1 LNKLWLKQTTAIARF
16 ELKRFILARR
26 WIGIYVLALA
36 PVILMY
42 ARSRLRMPEDNGPAA
57 ASQGFA
63 IVFQFM
69 VEFGIFIS
77 CAVVFSQLFRGD
89 ILEKT
94 LHFPLL
100 APVRREIIAAGK
112 YLAGVMLVATLFSVS
127 TAAALLLRYSGAAA
141 FTAFFFDGPGWL
153 HLLRYVAV
161 AILATVGYGAVFLL
175 VGLMFK
181 NPGVPTLFLLGWESF
196 NFALPSVLQRFSI
209 THYIT
214 PILPVQLDRGPFAI
228 VMDQTA
234 PIVGIPIVL
243 AFAAVLVAIAGLF
256 LRTVEVTYSAE

>member
-1 LNKLWLKQTTAIARF
+1 MNKLWLKQTTAIARF

-42 ARSRLRMPEDNGPAA
+42 ARSRLRMPEDNGPA

-161 AILATVGYGAVFLL
+161 AILATVGYVAVFLL

>member
-1 LNKLWLKQTTAIARF
+1 MNSLRFRQTAAIARF
-16 ELKRFILARR
+16 ELKRFLLARR
-26 WIGIYVLALA
+26 WIGIYILALA

-42 ARSRLRMPEDNGPAA
+42 ARSRGLGGNSSAG
-57 ASQGFA
+57 ASQEFA
-63 IVFQFM
+63 IIFQFM

-94 LHFPLL
+94 LHFHLL
-100 APVRREIIAAGK
+100 APVRREVITAGK
-112 YLAGVMLVATLFSVS
+112 YLAGVTLVATLFSVS

-175 VGLMFK
+175 VGLVFK

>member
-1 LNKLWLKQTTAIARF
+1 MNPLWLRQTAAIARF
-16 ELKRFILARR
+16 ELKRFLLARR

-42 ARSRLRMPEDNGPAA
+42 ARSRMRVPGDSVSAV

-63 IVFQFM
+63 VVFQFI

-100 APVRREIIAAGK
+100 APARREVIAAGK
-112 YLAGVMLVATLFSVS
+112 YLAGVMLVGTLFSVS
-127 TAAALLLRYSGAAA
+127 TAGALLLRFSATAD
-141 FTAFFFDGPGWL
+141 FTAFFFEGPGWT
-153 HLLRYVAV
+153 HLLRYVIVAV
-161 AILATVGYGAVFLL
+161 LASVGYGAVFLL
-175 VGLMFK
+175 VGLVFK
-181 NPGVPTLFLLGWESF
+181 NPGPPALFLLGWESF

-209 THYIT
+209 IHYLT
-214 PILPVQLDRGPFAI
+214 PIVPVQLDRGPFAI
-228 VMDQTA
+228 VTDQTA
-234 PIVGIPIVL
+234 PILGIPVVL
-243 AFAAVLVAIAGLF
+243 TFAAVLVLVAGLF

>member
-1 LNKLWLKQTTAIARF
+1 LNNLWIKQTAAIAGF

-42 ARSRLRMPEDNGPAA
+42 ARSRMRVGGNVSAS
-57 ASQGFA
+57 ASQEFA
-63 IVFQFM
+63 IIFQFL
-69 VEFGIFIS
+69 VEFGVFIS

-100 APVRREIIAAGK
+100 APVRREIIATGK
-112 YLAGVMLVATLFSVS
+112 YLAGVTLVATLFSVS
-127 TAAALLLRYSGAAA
+127 TAASLLLRYSGSADFSAL
-141 FTAFFFDGPGWL
+141 FFDGPGWI
-153 HLLRYVAV
+153 HLVRYVAV
-161 AILATVGYGAVFLL
+161 ATLATAGYGAVFLL
-175 VGLMFK
+175 VGLLFK

-196 NFALPSVLQRFSI
+196 NFALPSILQRFSI
-209 THYIT
+209 THYLT

-234 PIVGIPIVL
+234 PILGIPILL
-243 AFAAVLVAIAGLF
+243 AFTAVLVGFSGLF
-256 LRTVEVTYSAE
+256 LRTVEVTYTAE

>member
-1 LNKLWLKQTTAIARF
+1 MR
-16 ELKRFILARR
+16 
-26 WIGIYVLALA
+26 V
-36 PVILMY
+36 
-42 ARSRLRMPEDNGPAA
+42 PEHNVSAS
-57 ASQGFA
+57 ASQEFA
-63 IVFQFM
+63 ILFQFV

-127 TAAALLLRYSGAAA
+127 TAAALLLRYSGTAD
-141 FTAFFFDGPGWL
+141 FTAFFFDGPGWT
-153 HLLRYVAV
+153 HLVRYVAV
-161 AILATVGYGAVFLL
+161 AKLATVGYGAVFLL
-175 VGLMFK
+175 GGLLFK
-181 NPGVPTLFLLGWESF
+181 NPGVPTLFLLGWETF

-209 THYIT
+209 IHYLT

-234 PIVGIPIVL
+234 PILGIPIVL
-243 AFAAVLVAIAGLF
+243 AFTAVLVAIAGLF

>member
-1 LNKLWLKQTTAIARF
+1 MNNLRLRQTIAIARF
-16 ELKRFILARR
+16 ELKRFLLARR
-26 WIGIYVLALA
+26 WIGIYIMALA

-42 ARSRLRMPEDNGPAA
+42 ARSRMRIPGDNGSAA

-63 IVFQFM
+63 IIFQFM

-100 APVRREIIAAGK
+100 APVRREVITAGK

-127 TAAALLLRYSGAAA
+127 TAAALLLRYSAAA
-141 FTAFFFDGPGWL
+141 DFTAFFFDGPGWT
-153 HLLRYVAV
+153 HLLQYVAV
-161 AILATVGYGAVFLL
+161 AVLASVGYGGVFLL
-175 VGLMFK
+175 VGLLFK

-209 THYIT
+209 IHYLT
-214 PILPVQLDRGPFAI
+214 PILPVHLDRGPFAI
-228 VMDQTA
+228 VMDQTS
-234 PIVGIPIVL
+234 PFLGVPIVL
-243 AFAAVLVAIAGLF
+243 VFTTVLVAIAGLF
-256 LRTVEVTYSAE
+256 LRTVEITYSAE

>member
-1 LNKLWLKQTTAIARF
+1 MNNLWLRQTIAIARF
-16 ELKRFILARR
+16 ELKRFLLARR
-26 WIGIYVLALA
+26 WIGIYILALA
-36 PVILMY
+36 PVILMF
-42 ARSRLRMPEDNGPAA
+42 ARTRVPEHNAPATP
-57 ASQGFA
+57 SQEFA
-63 IVFQFM
+63 IIFQFM

-100 APVRREIIAAGK
+100 APVRREVITAGK

-127 TAAALLLRYSGAAA
+127 TAAALVLRYSGSAD
-141 FTAFFFDGPGWL
+141 FTAFFFDGPGWI
-153 HLLRYVAV
+153 HLVRYVAV
-161 AILATVGYGAVFLL
+161 ATLATIGYGAVFLL
-175 VGLMFK
+175 VGLLFK

-209 THYIT
+209 IHYLT

-234 PIVGIPIVL
+234 PILGIPILL
-243 AFAAVLVAIAGLF
+243 AFTVVLVAIAGLF

>member
-1 LNKLWLKQTTAIARF
+1 LNNLWIKQTAAIARF

-42 ARSRLRMPEDNGPAA
+42 ARSRLRIPGGNGSAA
-57 ASQGFA
+57 ASQEFA
-63 IVFQFM
+63 IIFQFL

-112 YLAGVMLVATLFSVS
+112 YLAGAILVATLFSIS
-127 TAAALLLRYSGAAA
+127 TTGALLLRYSGTAD
-141 FTAFFFDGPGWL
+141 FTAFFFDGPGWT
-153 HLLRYVAV
+153 HLVRYVAV
-161 AILATVGYGAVFLL
+161 ATLAAIGYGAVFLL
-175 VGLMFK
+175 VGLLFK

-196 NFALPSVLQRFSI
+196 NFALPSILQRFSVI
-209 THYIT
+209 HYLT

-228 VMDQTA
+228 VMDQTS
-234 PIVGIPIVL
+234 PIVGIPILLV
-243 AFAAVLVAIAGLF
+243 FTAVLVAISGLF
-256 LRTVEVTYSAE
+256 LRTVEITYSAE

>member
-1 LNKLWLKQTTAIARF
+1 MF

-42 ARSRLRMPEDNGPAA
+42 ARRQVPEHT
-57 ASQGFA
+57 ASASPSQEFA
-63 IVFQFM
+63 IIFQFI

-112 YLAGVMLVATLFSVS
+112 YLAGVMLVATLFTVS
-127 TAAALLLRYSGAAA
+127 TAAALLLRYSGTAESG
-141 FTAFFFDGPGWL
+141 AFFFDGPGWT
-153 HLLRYVAV
+153 HLVRYVAV

-175 VGLMFK
+175 VGLLFK
-181 NPGVPTLFLLGWESF
+181 NPGVPALFLLGWESF
-196 NFALPSVLQRFSI
+196 NFALPSILQRFSI
-209 THYIT
+209 THYLT

-228 VMDQTA
+228 VMDRTA
-234 PIVGIPIVL
+234 PILGIPIVL
-243 AFAAVLVAIAGLF
+243 AFTVVLVAISGLF